1 MTTED
6 LLSYINLVDKAIAR
20 FERTDSSLERSS
32 MGKMFSNSIA
42 YNREI
47 IHERKSG
54 SSSKFRC
61 CLNVRSCH
69 NYPKLQQPLP

>member
-54 SSSKFRC
+54 SI
-61 CLNVRSCH
+61 
-69 NYPKLQQPLP
+69 Q

>member
-6 LLSYINLVDKAIAR
+6 LLSYINLVDKAIAW

-32 MGKMFSNSIA
+32 MGKMISNSIA

-47 IHERKSG
+47 IHERTSG
-54 SSSKFRC
+54 SM
-61 CLNVRSCH
+61 
-69 NYPKLQQPLP
+69 Q

>member
-32 MGKMFSNSIA
+32 TGKMFSNSIA

-54 SSSKFRC
+54 WI
-61 CLNVRSCH
+61 
-69 NYPKLQQPLP
+69 Q